1 MRRLN
6 SKVTC
11 PPSLLQD
18 TCPFADVLILI
29 LVAMTVRLEAT
40 EKSLSKERVAR
51 LVADQFLAGEKAAWQ
66 IADQSL

>member
-29 LVAMTVRLEAT
+29 LVALTVQLEAT

-51 LVADQFLAGEKAAWQ
+51 LVTD
-66 IADQSL
+66 